1 MAIRS
6 KCIVMHSSEGVG
18 ARGVRM
24 DNDEN
29 VYFPLSIADAAGLEE
44 FEEVDTILVRNDRAD
59 PPWKAIKVR
68 RMNGE
73 D

>member
-1 MAIRS
+1 MAELAT
-6 KCIVMHSSEGVG
+6 CIITHSAEGMG
-18 ARGVRM
+18 ARGVRC

-44 FEEVDTILVRNDRAD
+44 FEQVDAILVRNDRAD

-68 RMNGE
+68 RSDGGE
-73 D
+73 

>member
-1 MAIRS
+1 MAIRAN
-6 KCIVMHSSEGVG
+6 CIVTHSAEGMG

-44 FEEVDTILVRNDRAD
+44 FEEVETILVTNDRAD

-68 RMNGE
+68 RLDGGE
-73 D
+73 